1 MNAFNVSWTSAL
13 SMTLLHSLWQGL
25 LIALLTWMILRLF
38 HSRSSNVKY
47 LVATGAMFSLFAA
60 VIITFFLID
69 TPVPSVEHSSS
80 SAFSAVFAPDKA
92 VAAAAPAD
100 YLKRALDFLYLH
112 QSWIVMGWAM
122 GVVIFSLRFVA
133 GITYVNYLR
142 YRALPVEQEWNEM
155 VLRLSAQMKI
165 KRVVALCESLTVHTP
180 VVAGYLKP
188 IVLMP
193 VGLLSGLSMQQVE
206 VILVHELAH
215 IKRHDYLINFI
226 QSLGETILFFNPFVW
241 MISAWIRDERENCCD
256 DRVLSEGYSPQ
267 LYAKTLVELETSREH
282 TGGLALALT
291 GNKNQLLNRI
301 KRIMEH
307 STKNQNG
314 KEKFIP
320 LVLVALG
327 LVFASW
333 LSINPNEE
341 TDAME
346 QDSVK
351 RAAVADTTKK
361 PKVITYSR
369 TTVITYDENGKPH
382 EEVTESYDGEEMAEP
397 PVPPHFDFDIAEIAP
412 VPDFDFAMVHDT
424 DIVPMIADMG
434 VDLSIPPVPMMDFT
448 LDTFP
453 HSIHS
458 INEDQ
463 IRAFQ
468 DQFKAQFKAQFG
480 DFYAKNQKELDKM
493 MADTQKKMSDFD
505 KQWADQMETRA
516 LYDMKRAQEMAQLA
530 PMSPLLEDKMH
541 AATQQM
547 KQAEML
553 ARLSEDQIRIAE
565 EQVRFD
571 EEHVRRMEKNMKQ
584 FETEIKELLVK
595 DGYIKSD
602 EVLKDIVFNPF
613 GEISING
620 KKIKESDK
628 KKYTDI
634 HKKYFSHADDFREE
648 Q

>member
-25 LIALLTWMILRLF
+25 LITLITWTALRLS
-38 HSRSSNVKY
+38 HSRSSNFKY
-47 LVATGAMFSLFAA
+47 LVATGALFSLFTS
-60 VIITFFLID
+60 VVITFFVIY
-69 TPVPSVEHSSS
+69 TPQVESSS
-80 SAFSAVFAPDKA
+80 SLMFSGLFAQSNVTEQPA
-92 VAAAAPAD
+92 SAD
-100 YLKRALDFLYLH
+100 YLKFVLDFLYLH
-112 QSWIVMGWAM
+112 QSWIVMGWAI
-122 GVVIFSLRFVA
+122 GVLVFSLRFVA
-133 GITYVNYLR
+133 GITYLNYLR
-142 YRALPVEQEWNEM
+142 YRAIPVEQEWNEM
-155 VLRLSAQMKI
+155 LLRLSAQLKLKGI
-165 KRVVALCESLTVHTP
+165 VELCESMAVHTP
-180 VVAGYLKP
+180 LVAGYLKP
-188 IVLMP
+188 IILMP

-241 MISAWIRDERENCCD
+241 IISAWIRNERENCCD
-256 DRVLSEGYSPQ
+256 DIVLSEGYSPQ
-267 LYAKTLVELETSREH
+267 LYAKTLFELETSREQ
-282 TGGLALALT
+282 TGRLALALT

-320 LVLVALG
+320 LVLVVLG

-341 TDAME
+341 TNATE

-351 RAAVADTTKK
+351 REAVADTTKK

-382 EEVTESYDGEEMAEP
+382 EEVMESYDGDEMPEP
-397 PVPPHFDFDIAEIAP
+397 PAPPDFDFEISEIAP
-412 VPDFDFAMVHDT
+412 VPDFDFDIAEIAQVPEFDAMFAQE
-424 DIVPMIADMG
+424 PLMN
-434 VDLSIPPVPMMDFT
+434 FT

-453 HSIHS
+453 HGFNSF
-458 INEDQ
+458 NEEQ
-463 IRAFQ
+463 MRAFQ
-468 DQFKAQFKAQFG
+468 EKFKEEFKAQFG
-480 DFYAKNQKELDKM
+480 DFYAKNQKEMDKM

-505 KQWADQMETRA
+505 KQWAEQMEARSWQN
-516 LYDMKRAQEMAQLA
+516 MKRDMAHLVPMA
-530 PMSPLLEDKMH
+530 PLMEEQMH

-547 KQAEML
+547 KEAERMTRINEEQA
-553 ARLSEDQIRIAE
+553 RIAE
-565 EQVRFD
+565 GQVRFNED
-571 EEHVRRMEKNMKQ
+571 HVRKMEKNMKQ
-584 FETEIKELLVK
+584 FESELKELLVK
-595 DGYIKSD
+595 DGYIKSGEALD
-602 EVLKDIVFNPF
+602 QIVFNPS

-620 KKIKESDK
+620 KKIKEADK

-634 HKKYFSHADDFREE
+634 HKKYFNDRNFHREE
-648 Q
+648 